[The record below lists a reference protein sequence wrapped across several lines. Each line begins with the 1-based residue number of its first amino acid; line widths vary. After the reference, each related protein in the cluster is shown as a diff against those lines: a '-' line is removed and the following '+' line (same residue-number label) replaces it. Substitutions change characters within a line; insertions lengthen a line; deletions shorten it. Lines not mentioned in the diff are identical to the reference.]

1 MFSKVCLKID
11 KCGIYGIIGE
21 NGCGKTTLLNIISG
35 FIKQTRGKVKNK
47 FKKTS
52 FISQKVN
59 LLDNL
64 TVKEHFEMFNLD
76 VNLLRRFN
84 LISSINKYPSELSF
98 GMQQR
103 ISVLIGLYKSSLIVC
118 DEPTSHLDDYNSSL
132 IMREIKRVSK
142 EKVVLLVSHDK
153 KIIDKYCD
161 CIYKIEDKK
170 LNLIR
175 ENNKGKLIELIK
187 NKSKIKLRKYRKS
200 GLTFNKLNICFM
212 SVFFALIFFL
222 NLAFSMKSNFEEYL
236 KNGEIESLD
245 YNKFYVKECT
255 LKEDG
260 NVVFK
265 TCKNLEKEK
274 IELLSKDGDFVG
286 LNYDIF
292 LNDLYE
298 RDNFNVINKEDI
310 RLKEG
315 RYPLKYDE
323 VIASDN
329 YSIGEEI
336 VVEANRIINDK
347 KIDIYK
353 DKITL
358 KVVGI
363 TFNKPLIKE
372 DKIYVDYKMVDSY
385 FKENMLINNKKS
397 LYEYFVNLELDTYK
411 YILYFENINLGVLE
425 DNNIEYLSSSYE
437 YYSSLS
443 ESFDDIIKCLNYL
456 NAFIIL
462 LSLIYGF
469 RLVKKKMK
477 IKENDL
483 LFFKSSGVRKNKLVA
498 IFYRENKLLIIFVSL
513 ISLVLISLI
522 GNLLFEEFDIN
533 FGAFFIIYLLVLY
546 FNKKL
551 LNREIVRK
559 ISI

>member
-1 MFSKVCLKID
+1 
-11 KCGIYGIIGE
+11 
-21 NGCGKTTLLNIISG
+21 
-35 FIKQTRGKVKNK
+35 
-47 FKKTS
+47 
-52 FISQKVN
+52 
-59 LLDNL
+59 
-64 TVKEHFEMFNLD
+64 
-76 VNLLRRFN
+76 
-84 LISSINKYPSELSF
+84 
-98 GMQQR
+98 
-103 ISVLIGLYKSSLIVC
+103 
-118 DEPTSHLDDYNSSL
+118 
-132 IMREIKRVSK
+132 
-142 EKVVLLVSHDK
+142 
-153 KIIDKYCD
+153 
-161 CIYKIEDKK
+161 
-170 LNLIR
+170 
-175 ENNKGKLIELIK
+175 
-187 NKSKIKLRKYRKS
+187 
-200 GLTFNKLNICFM
+200 M

-222 NLAFSMKSNFEEYL
+222 NLAISMKSNFEEYL